1 MLFALLDEILA
12 RDYGKE
18 DNVVV
23 LKGNVTFLNQ
33 ILLPPICTER
43 KRFKQRHG
51 PAVLVLEN
59 FIFSNEHQH
68 IL

>member
-23 LKGNVTFLNQ
+23 LKVNVTFLNQ

-43 KRFKQRHG
+43 EIQQRHG
-51 PAVLVLEN
+51 PAALVLEN

>member
-1 MLFALLDEILA
+1 MLFVLLNEILA

-23 LKGNVTFLNQ
+23 LKVNVTFLNQ

-43 KRFKQRHG
+43 KRFNRDTDQ
-51 PAVLVLEN
+51 PL
-59 FIFSNEHQH
+59 
-68 IL
+68 